1 MDPIKLGVGVC
12 TRDRPHMFQ
21 ALLQGLARQKMP
33 SDAEVTFI
41 FVENN
46 ADVSIAKTVN
56 EFREA
61 LVANGTE
68 NPKICVEPE
77 PAEGIGHVRNRVL
90 DIAFHFNLDFL
101 VMADD
106 DEYPEGQNW
115 LNALFSGT
123 QARGLDI
130 ASGLIRYEI
139 LGEEE
144 LDSFGLIPRILY
156 KSLLRKSIE
165 NEQKLMGRYRR
176 GEDARTHH
184 RGSNV
189 IYRLSFLRQHN
200 IRFKSLGLGRGED
213 QEIDCEIKEA
223 GGKSGLIPEA
233 IIRERLRDSRLTLHY
248 QFHTQRANCIVNYGS
263 RGLALSRK
271 NPVVRG
277 SVFVLLRSLSGT
289 IALLLV
295 PLTGGRTLLGAT
307 WCFGR
312 IVGVIQGLL
321 LGAKSEHYST
331 TDGW

>member
-1 MDPIKLGVGVC
+1 MNTIKVGVGVC

-21 ALLQGLARQKMP
+21 TLLQELARQKMP
-33 SDAEVTFI
+33 DGTEVIFI
-41 FVENN
+41 FVEDS
-46 ADVSIAKTVN
+46 ADISISKTVN
-56 EFREA
+56 EFREKLA
-61 LVANGTE
+61 AKGITD
-68 NPKICVEPE
+68 PKICIEPE
-77 PAEGIGHVRNRVL
+77 PAEGIGHVRNRML

-101 VMADD
+101 VVADD
-106 DEYPEGQNW
+106 DEYPEDQNW
-115 LNALFSGT
+115 LNALFCGT
-123 QARGLDI
+123 HARGLDI
-130 ASGLIRYEI
+130 ASGLIRYET
-139 LGEEE
+139 LDEEE

-156 KSLLRKSIE
+156 KSLLRKSVE
-165 NEQKLMGRYRR
+165 NEQKMMDRYRR

-271 NPVVRG
+271 NPVFRG
-277 SVFVLLRSLSGT
+277 SVFVLLRLLSGT
-289 IALLLV
+289 AALLLV
-295 PLTGGRTLLGAT
+295 PLTGGRTLLSAT

-312 IVGVIQGLL
+312 IVGVVEGLL